1 MRPASL
7 EQGGGA
13 HGDRQ
18 ALATDFSLYLDV
30 VRFSAALLVVI
41 QHLLMAG
48 LVDRGAAAFIP
59 VLGREAVIVFFVLSG
74 FLIMYSVDQKHASL
88 GDYAAARCARIYS
101 VALPALLA
109 SFALAALVLE
119 YSSVGIVGGYQVA
132 KAWLY
137 LPLHLL
143 FMGEFWNLSE
153 SPPWLMP
160 YWSLGYEVW
169 YYALFGA
176 AYYLRGRTR
185 ILVAGA
191 IFLLVGFKLWLLL
204 PVWLSGAALY
214 KWSKAGTIAPAWAR
228 GGWLLSLAAL
238 CAFKVADADIL
249 LRAYGS
255 AAWPFAGLRLGSA
268 DRYLADYVVCALVLV
283 NFACAR
289 HLAFPLLRKLKAP
302 VRALAAY
309 TFTLYLVHNL
319 VLMAWQ
325 GFFPHDPR
333 SLGHIALMLAG
344 VGLATYLAG
353 FVTERRRPEFE
364 RMVRYLGGL
373 LGRAWGAGSTGLGR
387 SR

>member
-1 MRPASL
+1 MHA
-7 EQGGGA
+7 G
-13 HGDRQ
+13 RQ
-18 ALATDFSLYLDV
+18 ALAAGFSLYLDI
-30 VRFSAALLVVI
+30 VRFSAALFVVV

-48 LVDRGAAAFIP
+48 LVDERAAAFIP
-59 VLGREAVIVFFVLSG
+59 VLGREAVIVFFVMSG
-74 FLIMYSVDQKHASL
+74 FLIMYSVDQKHATL
-88 GDYAAARCARIYS
+88 GDYAVARCARIYS
-101 VALPALLA
+101 VALPVLLV

-119 YSSVGIVGGYQVA
+119 YSSVGIVSGYQVA

-137 LPLHLL
+137 LPFHLL
-143 FMGEFWNLSE
+143 FMGEFWNLAE

-169 YYALFGA
+169 FYALFGA
-176 AYYLRGRTR
+176 VYYLRGRAR
-185 ILVAGA
+185 IIVAGA

-214 KWSKAGTIAPAWAR
+214 KWSRAGTIAPAWAR
-228 GGWLLSLAAL
+228 AGWLLSLAAL
-238 CAFKVADADIL
+238 CAFKLADADIL

-255 AAWPFAGLRLGSA
+255 AAWPFTGLRLGSA
-268 DRYLADYVVCALVLV
+268 DRYLADYVVCVLVLV

-289 HLAFPLLRKLKAP
+289 HLEFPLLRRLQAP

-333 SLGHIALMLAG
+333 SLAHILLVLAA

-353 FVTERRRPEFE
+353 FVTERRRHEFE
-364 RMVRYLGGL
+364 RLFRYLGGL
-373 LGRAWGAGSTGLGR
+373 LGRAWGAGTTGLR
-387 SR
+387 RYR